1 MANHNKQIRK
11 CYKYY
16 LENVDSDA
24 YKQYVQMREAESN
37 KAMADYV
44 MEKRPDLAGR
54 TDNYKQSVV
63 AEVKICDV
71 LSNKGIDRVIK
82 ILYSLPKRKY
92 AVSNYYKKSSLGSRF
107 DYVHL
112 QVAGRSWGRFSEIK
126 FLDDKYINEIDIG
139 WTQLDSFSALL
150 EYTIT
155 FKRCLD
161 ENLQHQFVLDNI
173 NSLSKKDFREYY
185 IVREKQEDNL
195 FWMLQFEQD
204 DLLQNICQH
213 YITSLLFSERG
224 NEERLPNIVVM
235 TRKEPI
241 DINTLAMGFLCD
253 TYFNKEENYI
263 ITGQKRSGNYYL
275 LAGNNMIPNFSII
288 GCAVKFGTDF
298 YYDFNGHRELKL
310 FEYEFSKYCTGRK
323 HISKKELIV
332 LLNRLQGLSEHQ
344 FFDNES
350 RYSEIKDRWEI
361 YCENDKLGDF
371 PIDKDISAKFKKIY
385 ERSFAYFKTRA
396 EIELASTN
404 KLLSIIAIIIAI
416 VGVIIALCA

>member
-1 MANHNKQIRK
+1 MAKHNKQIRK

-24 YKQYVQMREAESN
+24 YKQYVQMREAESD

-71 LSNKGIDRVIK
+71 LSNKGIEHVINK
-82 ILYSLPKRKY
+82 LYSLPKCKY
-92 AVSNYYKKSSLGSRF
+92 SVRNYYKKSSLGTHF

-112 QVAGRSWGRFSEIK
+112 QVAGRSLGRFAEIK
-126 FLDDKYINEIDIG
+126 FSDDKYINEVDIG

-150 EYTIT
+150 EYTIA
-155 FKRCLD
+155 FNRCLD
-161 ENLQHQFVLDNI
+161 ENLQHQFVMDNI
-173 NSLSKKDFREYY
+173 NSLSKKDFREFYV
-185 IVREKQEDNL
+185 VREKQEDNF

-224 NEERLPNIVVM
+224 KEERLSNIIVM

-241 DINTLAMGFLCD
+241 DINTLDLGFLCD
-253 TYFNKEENYI
+253 AYFNKKDNYV

-275 LAGNNMIPNFSII
+275 LAGKNMIPNFSII
-288 GCAVKFGTDF
+288 DCAAKFGTNF
-298 YYDFNGHRELKL
+298 YYDFNGERELKL
-310 FEYEFSKYCTGRK
+310 FEYEFSKYSTGRK
-323 HISKKELIV
+323 HISKKKLIA
-332 LLNRLQGLSEHQ
+332 LLNRLQGLSEHR

-350 RYSEIKDRWEI
+350 RYSDVKDRWEI
-361 YCENDKLGDF
+361 YWDNEKTGDF
-371 PIDKDISAKFKKIY
+371 PIDKDISEKFKKIY

-404 KLLSIIAIIIAI
+404 KQLSIIAIIIAT
-416 VGVIIALCA
+416 VGVIIALSA